1 MSRESFDVVILGT
14 GPAGLQAAIH
24 AARKKVTVLVLG
36 RRPQSS
42 LYKAHVENFC
52 CLGKVAGEDL
62 LDSGREQAQKFGAQM
77 WDEDVLEVTQDGES
91 FVIKTESDREVAAK
105 ALVLAMGISRNK
117 LGVIGEK
124 ELLGK
129 GVSYCVDCDAGF
141 YRGVKVAVVGEG
153 SAAFS
158 GALTMLMVASEVHLI
173 YDQATV
179 EATLAGQVEAG
190 GIFVHSGRKVKAI
203 LGEKQVE
210 GLELDNGEILEV
222 EGVFIELGAKGAV
235 ALAGTLGVMMDPESM
250 QYIAVDKKQAANL
263 PGVYACGDITG
274 PPWQVAKAVGEG
286 CVAGLEAAAYAKR
299 KRG

>member
-1 MSRESFDVVILGT
+1 MSQTNFDVVILGT

-24 AARKKVTVLVLG
+24 AARKKVSVLVLG

-52 CLGKVAGEDL
+52 CLGKVSGEDL
-62 LDSGREQAQKFGAQM
+62 LEAGREQAQSFGARM
-77 WDEDVLEVTQDGES
+77 WDEDVLEVLSQGEG
-91 FVIKTESDREVAAK
+91 FAIKTESGREVAAK

-117 LGVIGEK
+117 LGVAGEK

-141 YRGVKVAVVGEG
+141 YRQAKVAVVGDG

-158 GALTMLMVASEVHLI
+158 GALTLLMVAAEVHLV
-173 YDQATV
+173 YGQATV
-179 EATLAGQVEAG
+179 GPSLAGQVQASQIITHPE
-190 GIFVHSGRKVKAI
+190 RKVKGI
-203 LGEKQVE
+203 LGQDKVE
-210 GLELDNGEILEV
+210 GLELDHGESLEV

-235 ALAGTLGVMMDPESM
+235 ALAGTLGVLMDSGTM
-250 QYIAVDKKQAANL
+250 QYIDADKKQATNL

-286 CVAGLEAAAYAKR
+286 CVAGLEAAAFAKGR
-299 KRG
+299 R